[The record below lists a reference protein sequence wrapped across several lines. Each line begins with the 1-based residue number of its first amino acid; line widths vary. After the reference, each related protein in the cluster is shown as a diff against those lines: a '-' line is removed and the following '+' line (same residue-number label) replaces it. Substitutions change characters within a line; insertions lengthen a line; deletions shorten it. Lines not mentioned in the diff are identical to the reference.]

1 MLSLS
6 LDSSLQHFISL
17 FLLWLYIIILY
28 VHCKLIFFIMFGFCF
43 CVLCTKT
50 SLLFCHLYTFCV
62 LCMQTFSHI
71 YYRNNYCYIF
81 LFYNIRIFNT
91 FASTYSYIESY
102 IFYLILL
109 LSYNSLLEKT
119 SPTLPSVDYFRNI
132 KNRLPIAFIFPAIEK
147 RFSLRFKYSFLS
159 VYFNYFLSSSHSDA
173 PTPSAA

>member
-1 MLSLS
+1 MHKNFAIIMSL
-6 LDSSLQHFISL
+6 I
-17 FLLWLYIIILY
+17 YILY
-28 VHCKLIFFIMFGFCF
+28 LMYVDIFSYM
-43 CVLCTKT
+43 
-50 SLLFCHLYTFCV
+50 
-62 LCMQTFSHI
+62 
-71 YYRNNYCYIF
+71 YYWNNYCCIF

-159 VYFNYFLSSSHSDA
+159 VYFNYFLSSSHSNA
-173 PTPSAA
+173 PTPSAV